1 MKTIQIKA
9 HDFFDFLKMKD
20 VSMWDIFAQMI
31 DGEEKE
37 IIFMNE
43 QDEVLFNYTLP
54 TTLEKMQEDK
64 KIFVDEFSQ
73 KLKSQ
78 N

>member
-9 HDFFDFLKMKD
+9 QDFFDLLKLQD
-20 VSMWDIFAQMI
+20 VSLWDIFAQMI

-37 IIFMNE
+37 IIFLDDKE
-43 QDEVLFNYTLP
+43 EVLFNYTLP
-54 TTLEKMQEDK
+54 STLEKMQADK
-64 KIFVDEFSQ
+64 EIFVKEFSE

>member
-1 MKTIQIKA
+1 MKTIRIKA
-9 HDFFDFLKMKD
+9 QDFFDLLKLQD

-37 IIFMNE
+37 IIFLNDQE
-43 QDEVLFNYTLP
+43 EILFNYTLP
-54 TTLEKMQEDK
+54 STLEKMQEDK
-64 KIFVDEFSQ
+64 EIFVKEFSE